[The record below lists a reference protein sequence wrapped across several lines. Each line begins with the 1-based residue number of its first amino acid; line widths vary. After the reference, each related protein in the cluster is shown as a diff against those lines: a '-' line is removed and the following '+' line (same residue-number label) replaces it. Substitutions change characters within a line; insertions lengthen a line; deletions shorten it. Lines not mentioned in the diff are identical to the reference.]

1 MKARQA
7 SGGTP
12 LQGRS
17 GGTHWVLALM
27 SALAVLAS
35 GCRTKPPPTGA
46 EIRQSALPQVVM
58 PQAWKAASTPEGAI
72 QDDWLASFDDAQ
84 LTALAKEAVAN
95 NPDLRVAAI
104 RIEQANNYLD
114 LARAALR
121 PAVNIFG
128 TGGFKTGSGEDLT
141 GALQGIMLGV
151 SWEPDLWGKLRYAR
165 NAADEVLAAT
175 RYETEF
181 ARQSLAATVAKS
193 WFTATETLLQGK
205 IAEDTV
211 QAGQA
216 LVNIAEQ
223 RAEVGAGS
231 GQEVALARANLG
243 GVQDSLLQIQLAQ
256 QQAVRALEL
265 LLGRYPS
272 AELQA
277 RSTLTAPPAPV
288 PAGMPLQ
295 MLERRPD
302 MLAAEHRVAVAF
314 NQVGEARGARLP
326 KIVLNASVG
335 ALNSDIL
342 QLKQDFTNPTA
353 GAGARL
359 AIPLYNG
366 GALNAQVD
374 IKKTAQKEA
383 VAQYAGMALRAIG
396 DVENALSAGQNLGK
410 RVQVLEQVVG
420 QQQRGLE
427 LAQDSFRVGKQDLRT
442 VQQQQLTLYSA
453 RIALLRVRSEQ
464 LSQRVNLYLALGGSF
479 ERSDAATPVA
489 QR

>member
-1 MKARQA
+1 
-7 SGGTP
+7 
-12 LQGRS
+12 
-17 GGTHWVLALM
+17 
-27 SALAVLAS
+27 
-35 GCRTKPPPTGA
+35 
-46 EIRQSALPQVVM
+46 
-58 PQAWKAASTPEGAI
+58 
-72 QDDWLASFDDAQ
+72 
-84 LTALAKEAVAN
+84 
-95 NPDLRVAAI
+95 
-104 RIEQANNYLD
+104 
-114 LARAALR
+114 
-121 PAVNIFG
+121 
-128 TGGFKTGSGEDLT
+128 
-141 GALQGIMLGV
+141 
-151 SWEPDLWGKLRYAR
+151 
-165 NAADEVLAAT
+165 
-175 RYETEF
+175 
-181 ARQSLAATVAKS
+181 
-193 WFTATETLLQGK
+193 
-205 IAEDTV
+205 
-211 QAGQA
+211 
-216 LVNIAEQ
+216 
-223 RAEVGAGS
+223 
-231 GQEVALARANLG
+231 
-243 GVQDSLLQIQLAQ
+243 
-256 QQAVRALEL
+256 
-265 LLGRYPS
+265 
-272 AELQA
+272 
-277 RSTLTAPPAPV
+277 
-288 PAGMPLQ
+288 MPLQ

-335 ALNSDIL
+335 ALNSDVL

-396 DVENALSAGQNLGK
+396 DVENALAAGQNLGK